1 MSNFSQKIIRIFFP
15 QKCELCGKII
25 PVEKEKCLCYEE
37 GIKRLSGNFC
47 DTCGQDKDNCICTEN
62 QIKLNHI
69 TAPFSYSGFIKKY
82 IHAFKFGGKKH
93 FYRKLGKEMSHR
105 FVVSYPGIKADTV
118 TFVPLSEKSYSER
131 GYNQSELLAKEV
143 AKNLSVSFQ
152 PLLKKIRE
160 TEKQH
165 LLSASKRRTN
175 LENAFCLNGNA
186 DIINGKTIILCDDI
200 KTTGY
205 TFYICSEMLLKSGA
219 KDVYCLSAAI
229 SEFESLPF

>member
-1 MSNFSQKIIRIFFP
+1 M
-15 QKCELCGKII
+15 
-25 PVEKEKCLCYEE
+25 CYEE

-105 FVVSYPGIKADTV
+105 FVVSYPGIKADMV

-131 GYNQSELLAKEV
+131 LLGCLWENYIISRIIDLDNQPTCV
-143 AKNLSVSFQ
+143 YRFQ
-152 PLLKKIRE
+152 
-160 TEKQH
+160 
-165 LLSASKRRTN
+165 
-175 LENAFCLNGNA
+175 
-186 DIINGKTIILCDDI
+186 
-200 KTTGY
+200 
-205 TFYICSEMLLKSGA
+205 
-219 KDVYCLSAAI
+219 V
-229 SEFESLPF
+229 